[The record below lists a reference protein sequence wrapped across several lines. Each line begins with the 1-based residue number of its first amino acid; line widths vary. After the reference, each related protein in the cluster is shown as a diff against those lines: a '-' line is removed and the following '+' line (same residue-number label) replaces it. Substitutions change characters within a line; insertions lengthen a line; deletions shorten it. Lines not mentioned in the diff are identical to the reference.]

1 MMVLLAKPV
10 DQAIVLN
17 PDKAD
22 EFINKRIDPEVKAE
36 ILRKAERIRKTY
48 VWPNLFIPKR
58 KIKSC

>member
-17 PDKAD
+17 PEKAD

-36 ILRKAERIRKTY
+36 ILRKAEKIRKTY
-48 VWPNLFIPKR
+48 VRDDRFK
-58 KIKSC
+58 K